1 MTTKINEYLPKVLQ
15 DIEEFKIINSNLDI
29 ELSNINALIK
39 GIQTEAVVQTATEYG
54 ISKWEKILGII
65 PLDNESLEVRRF
77 RINNILTSK
86 LPYTIRWLQNK
97 LTEIVGSES
106 GWTLNM
112 NYQDYTITI
121 ILSGLDTN
129 LMLEVQ
135 KQLRN
140 AVPANMGLE
149 IGGPSIAGGDVQIGI
164 GLMYGTKYLINTV
177 GVGGSRFA
185 LGKNKWTATMIK
197 RSTPEYYYY
206 ETDKKVAVKP
216 NTTYIF
222 SSPDS
227 GTVFAGNVQFSD
239 KYDGVDYIDQ
249 IFNFDQPFTTP
260 SYCKAIRVLINE
272 KHYPEGNRIQ
282 LELGE
287 VKTAY
292 EEPIIL
298 EL

>member
-1 MTTKINEYLPKVLQ
+1 MIKINEYLPKVLQ
-15 DIEEFKIINSNLDI
+15 EVEEFKLINGDLDI
-29 ELSNINALIK
+29 ELSNIDLLIK
-39 GIQTEAVVQTATEYG
+39 RIQTETIIQTATEYG
-54 ISKWEKILGII
+54 IKKWEKILGII

-86 LPYTIRWLQNK
+86 LPYTIRWLQMK
-97 LTEIVGSES
+97 LTQIVGSES
-106 GWTLNM
+106 GWALNV
-112 NYQDYTITI
+112 NNIDYTITI
-121 ILSGLDTN
+121 ILSGLDID
-129 LMLEVQ
+129 LMLEVE

-140 AVPANMGLE
+140 SIPANMELH
-149 IGGPSIAGGDVQIGI
+149 IGGPSIAGGNIRIGV
-164 GLMYGTKYLINTV
+164 GMSYGTKYLINTV
-177 GVGGSRFA
+177 GVGASRFA
-185 LGKNKWTATMIK
+185 LGKNKWTATMVK
-197 RSTPEYYYY
+197 KSTPEYYYY

-216 NTTYIF
+216 NTTYVF

-249 IFNFDQPFTTP
+249 IFTFDQPFTTP

-282 LELGE
+282 LQLGTE
-287 VKTAY
+287 KTEY

>member
-1 MTTKINEYLPKVLQ
+1 MIKINDYLPKVLQ
-15 DIEEFKIINSNLDI
+15 DVEEFKAINSNLDI
-29 ELSNINALIK
+29 ELTNIDTFIK
-39 GIQTEAVVQTATEYG
+39 GIQTEAIVQTATEYG
-54 ISKWEKILGII
+54 ISKWEKTLGII
-65 PLDNESLEVRRF
+65 PMNNESLDVRRF
-77 RINNILTSK
+77 RVNNILTSK
-86 LPYTIRWLQNK
+86 LPYTLRWLQNK
-97 LTEIVGSES
+97 LTEIVGSNS
-106 GWTLNM
+106 GWTLNI

-149 IGGPSIAGGDVQIGI
+149 IGGPSIAGGDIRIGI
-164 GLMYGTKYLINTV
+164 GLMYGTKYLIETV
-177 GVGGSRFA
+177 GVGASRFA

-197 RSTPEYYYY
+197 RSTPDYYYY

-216 NTTYIF
+216 NTTYVF

-239 KYDGVDYIDQ
+239 KYDGVDFIDQ

-287 VKTAY
+287 TKTSY
-292 EEPIIL
+292 EEPNIL

>member
-1 MTTKINEYLPKVLQ
+1 MIKINDYLPKVLQ
-15 DIEEFKIINSNLDI
+15 DVEEFKAINSNLDI
-29 ELSNINALIK
+29 ELTNIDTFIK
-39 GIQTEAVVQTATEYG
+39 GIQTEAIVQTATEYG
-54 ISKWEKILGII
+54 ISKWEKTLGII
-65 PLDNESLEVRRF
+65 PMNNESLDVRRF
-77 RINNILTSK
+77 RVNNILTSK
-86 LPYTIRWLQNK
+86 LPYTLRWLQNK
-97 LTEIVGSES
+97 LTEIVGSNS
-106 GWTLNM
+106 GWTLNI

-149 IGGPSIAGGDVQIGI
+149 IGGPSIAGGDVRIGI
-164 GLMYGTKYLINTV
+164 GLMYGTKYLIETV
-177 GVGGSRFA
+177 GVGASRFA

-197 RSTPEYYYY
+197 KSTPDYYYY

-216 NTTYIF
+216 NTTYVF

-239 KYDGVDYIDQ
+239 KSEGVDFIDQ
-249 IFNFDQPFTTP
+249 IFTFDQPFTTP
-260 SYCKAIRVLINE
+260 SYCKFIRVLINE
-272 KHYPEGNRIQ
+272 KHYLEGNRIQ

-287 VKTAY
+287 TKTNY

>member
-1 MTTKINEYLPKVLQ
+1 MIKINSYLPKVLQ
-15 DIEEFKIINSNLDI
+15 DIEEFKVINSNLDI
-29 ELSNINALIK
+29 ELNNIDK
-39 GIQTEAVVQTATEYG
+39 FVKAVQSETVVRTASEYG
-54 ISKWEKILGII
+54 IRRWEKTLGIT
-65 PLDNESLEVRRF
+65 PTDNESLDFRRF
-77 RINNILTSK
+77 RINNILTNK
-86 LPYTIRWLQNK
+86 LPYTLRWLQNK
-97 LTEIVGSES
+97 LTEIVGSAS

-140 AVPANMGLE
+140 AIPANMGLE
-149 IGGPSIAGGDVQIGI
+149 IGGPSIAGGDVKIGI
-164 GLMYGTKYLINTV
+164 GMMYGTKYLINTV
-177 GVGGSRFA
+177 GVGASRFA
-185 LGKNKWTATMIK
+185 LGKNKWTAQMIK
-197 RSTPEYYYY
+197 KSTPEYYYY

-216 NTTYIF
+216 NTTYVF

-239 KYDGVDYIDQ
+239 RYDGVDYIDQ
-249 IFNFDQPFTTP
+249 IFTFDQPFTTP

-287 VKTAY
+287 TKTTY